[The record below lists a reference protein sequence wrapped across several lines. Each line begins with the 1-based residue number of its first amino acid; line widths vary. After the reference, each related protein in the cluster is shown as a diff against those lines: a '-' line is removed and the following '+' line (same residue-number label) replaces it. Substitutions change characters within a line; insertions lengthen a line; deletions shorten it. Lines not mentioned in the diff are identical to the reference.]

1 MSGNS
6 NPILKTMEV
15 HLTDNEIKKFQ
26 KGKCPNCLS
35 NHSIE
40 NWYCNHDIQLTDEG
54 FKGYSNC
61 IYCGQKYTE
70 FFKATT
76 ITHFISFNEKGEKV
90 YTCQEKT
97 LRTANTKKIEP
108 NSNNEE
114 KNT

>member
-1 MSGNS
+1 MPGNS
-6 NPILKTMEV
+6 NSVLKTIEV
-15 HLTDNEIKKFQ
+15 ALTEDEIKTLKNHD
-26 KGKCPNCLS
+26 CPNCLS
-35 NHSIE
+35 KKSVDE
-40 NWYCNHDIQLTDEG
+40 NLEISRNPFWYEEVK
-54 FKGYSNC
+54 FYS
-61 IYCGQKYTE
+61 YCDKCGHNYSHVFTEKY
-70 FFKATT
+70 